1 MAALEHG
8 VTTPIKSKAGQVLAD
23 PTQDAESKSLAAYV
37 LGDREASRVTT
48 PAPTR
53 SREDLERILAKID
66 GQEGQ
71 TERAAFIREQL
82 ASYDEG

>member
-1 MAALEHG
+1 M
-8 VTTPIKSKAGQVLAD
+8 TTPIKSKAGQVLAD

-37 LGDREASRVTT
+37 LGDREAARITA
-48 PAPTR
+48 PKPTR

-71 TERAAFIREQL
+71 TERAAAIRAQL
-82 ASYDEG
+82 SKEGQG